1 MKIGKYCVIEEDVIV
16 GDNVVIG
23 HHCTLKSG
31 TIIGNNVNLGDYVKT
46 TGLCYIGN
54 NVNVRTDSCISK
66 GVIVEDNVFVGGGV
80 MSSHTR
86 FPAHRRTQLTR
97 DMGKQYVT
105 RIGYGSLIGSCV
117 CLGAGVNIVP
127 NTIVGYGSLVLKDI
141 SECGVYIGRPAKK
154 ISEVPKGWKIKPST
168 FSPFM
173 FSEERI
179 KKYLPKA

>member
-1 MKIGKYCVIEEDVIV
+1 VGKYSVIEEDVKV
-16 GDNVVIG
+16 GKNVTVG
-23 HHCTLKSG
+23 HHCTLKNG

-86 FPAHRRTQLTR
+86 FPAHHRILLTK
-97 DMGKQYVT
+97 DIGKQYIS

-117 CLGAGVNIVP
+117 CLGAGVNIAP

-141 SECGVYIGRPAKK
+141 KECGVYVGKPAKK
-154 ISEVPKGWKIKPST
+154 ISEVPKGWCITQPTLHPFT
-168 FSPFM
+168 FSGRM
-173 FSEERI
+173 LQ
-179 KKYLPKA
+179 KYLPKA